1 MEAKTVITMLRLND
15 KDFNEYEVALPLKDL
30 DEYFKAMG
38 WLEDYYKREFLTI
51 GMKGRFEFLDYEQN
65 INIQLLNDLLLKFQE
80 LDEEDQE
87 IVLLLTHREGDT
99 FEAFLYT
106 MNNFRKYLLVPARL
120 KTEEDVSKYIINLI
134 CHNKFLKI
142 FEEAI
147 CFEDFYSCL
156 FEYDIAFFV
165 SNRILVKIENLLD

>member
-15 KDFNEYEVALPLKDL
+15 KDFNEYKVALPLKDL

-38 WLEDYYKREFLTI
+38 WLEDYYKREFVTI

-87 IVLLLTHREGDT
+87 IVLLLTHLEGDT
-99 FEAFLYT
+99 FEGFLYT
-106 MNNFRKYLLVPARL
+106 MNNFRRYILIPAQL
-120 KTEEDVSKYIINLI
+120 KTEEDVSKFVINLI
-134 CHNKFLKI
+134 CHNKFLKV
-142 FEEAI
+142 FEDAI
-147 CFEDFYSCL
+147 CFEDFYRCL
-156 FEYDIAFFV
+156 FQNAIAFRIDD
-165 SNRILVKIENLLD
+165 RILVKIEDLLD